1 MKVLHVA
8 QSHGGVAQYLY
19 MILDNMNNDIE
30 NILILSNDYMEDS
43 DKLKKYSKQ
52 VFFVDMIREIDF
64 KSDFKAIIEIRR
76 IIKTV
81 DPDIIYLHS
90 SKAGA
95 IGRISSLLLNKIVI
109 YNPHGW
115 AFNMNVS
122 KLKKRIFIV
131 IERVLALYTNKI
143 IAISDSEK
151 ISALQNNICKE
162 EKIEIIFNGIDVAAY
177 KFLLDE
183 SKLQREDLNIPVDAF
198 VVGMVGRISKQKSP
212 DVFIKVANEI
222 KKIVKEAFF
231 IIVGDGED
239 RKEIESLIEYYGLC
253 DSVIITG
260 WVDNPAEYIN
270 LFNVAMLLSRWEG
283 FGLVLIEYM
292 IAKKPIVASNVDA
305 IPNIINNNVD
315 GVLID
320 INDIKDVR
328 DSVLKFKNNIQFSQ
342 DIVNNAYFK
351 ANKEFDITRVVM
363 QHEKLFNTSLSN
375 KK

>member
-1 MKVLHVA
+1 MKVLHIA